1 SRRPPWSSRFPSTTL
16 FRSVI
21 VGSIGAEAAKNYTV
35 IGDTVNLASRLEAAN
50 KFYGT
55 NLMMSG
61 ETNEIVRDKME
72 SRELDLIRVA
82 GKTDRKSTRLNSSHV
97 KISYA

>member
-1 SRRPPWSSRFPSTTL
+1 MFAWESAQGD
-16 FRSVI
+16 VI

-61 ETNEIVRDKME
+61 ETNEIAIKWKVASWID
-72 SRELDLIRVA
+72 SRSWENGT
-82 GKTDRKSTRLNSSHV
+82 GK
-97 KISYA
+97 